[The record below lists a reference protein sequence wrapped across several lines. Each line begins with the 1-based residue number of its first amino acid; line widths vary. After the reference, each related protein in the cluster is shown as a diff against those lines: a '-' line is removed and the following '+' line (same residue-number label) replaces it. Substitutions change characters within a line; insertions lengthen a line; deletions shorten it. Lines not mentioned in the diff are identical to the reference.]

1 MKRFTIFTIS
11 CLYVICIGKPILMF
25 GKQFSKDLETS
36 ACREDTMLVWTTKT
50 PLSEEKH
57 YVING
62 KREMRIYISD
72 GKRDTTIF
80 ADICDYTMEK
90 YKMEVNNRKIR
101 ELPIEK
107 IDADMV
113 FTYFKIGES
122 IEEVTLR
129 LGKKK
134 VHVSNRGYEVI
145 FFNKFS
151 KKDEVFELCFINGKL
166 SSIGRPSTN
175 TLPTNNVWMAFQLLE
190 LKDILDNLKKI
201 H

>member
-1 MKRFTIFTIS
+1 MKQFIIS
-11 CLYVICIGKPILMF
+11 AITCLFVFGIGKPNLMF
-25 GKQFSKDLETS
+25 GQQSPTDLATS
-36 ACREDTMLVWTTKT
+36 VYRGDTMLVWTTRT

-57 YVING
+57 YVIDG

-90 YKMEVNNRKIR
+90 YKTELSNRRIR

-107 IDADMV
+107 IDADLV
-113 FTYFKIGES
+113 FTYFTIGES
-122 IEEVTLR
+122 IEDVTRR

-134 VHVSNRGYEVI
+134 VHVSNRGYEVV

-201 H
+201 R

>member
-1 MKRFTIFTIS
+1 MKRFAIFTITS
-11 CLYVICIGKPILMF
+11 LFISGIVKPNLMF
-25 GKQFSKDLETS
+25 GQQSSKNLATS
-36 ACREDTMLVWTTKT
+36 AYGGDTILVWTTKT

-57 YVING
+57 YVIEG
-62 KREMRIYISD
+62 KQEMRIYISD

-90 YKMEVNNRKIR
+90 YKAELNSRKIR

-107 IDADMV
+107 IDADLV
-113 FTYFKIGES
+113 FTYFTIGES
-122 IEEVTLR
+122 VEDVTRR

-134 VHVSNRGYEVI
+134 VHVSNRGYEVV

-151 KKDEVFELCFINGKL
+151 KKNEVFELCFINGKL
-166 SSIGRPSTN
+166 SSISRPSTN
-175 TLPTNNVWMAFQLLE
+175 SLPTNNVWMAFQLLE

-201 H
+201 R

>member
-1 MKRFTIFTIS
+1 MKQIIIS
-11 CLYVICIGKPILMF
+11 AITCLFVLGIGKPNLMF
-25 GKQFSKDLETS
+25 GQQSPKDLATS
-36 ACREDTMLVWTTKT
+36 VYRGDTMLVWTTKT

-57 YVING
+57 YVIDG
-62 KREMRIYISD
+62 KREMRIYISE
-72 GKRDTTIF
+72 GKKDTTIF

-90 YKMEVNNRKIR
+90 YKVELNNRKIR
-101 ELPIEK
+101 ELPIER
-107 IDADMV
+107 IDADLV
-113 FTYFKIGES
+113 FTYFPIGES
-122 IEEVTLR
+122 IEDVTRR

-134 VHVSNRGYEVI
+134 VHVSNRGYEVV

-151 KKDEVFELCFINGKL
+151 QKNEVFEFCFINGKL

-201 H
+201 R

>member
-1 MKRFTIFTIS
+1 MKRFAILTII
-11 CLYVICIGKPILMF
+11 CLCGIGKPNLIYGQESTKSLTIATYR
-25 GKQFSKDLETS
+25 G
-36 ACREDTMLVWTTKT
+36 DTMLVWTTKS
-50 PLSEEKH
+50 PFYEEKH
-57 YVING
+57 YVIDG

-72 GKRDTTIF
+72 EKRDTTIF

-90 YKMEVNNRKIR
+90 YRAELNIRKIR

-107 IDADMV
+107 VDADLV
-113 FTYFKIGES
+113 FTYFEIGES
-122 IEEVTLR
+122 IEDVTRR

-134 VHVSNRGYEVI
+134 VHISNRGYEVV

-151 KKDEVFELCFINGKL
+151 KKNEVFELCFINGKL
-166 SSIGRPSTN
+166 SSISRPSTN

-201 H
+201 R

>member
-1 MKRFTIFTIS
+1 MKRFAILTIIYL
-11 CLYVICIGKPILMF
+11 CGIGKPNLMY
-25 GKQFSKDLETS
+25 GQQS
-36 ACREDTMLVWTTKT
+36 AKSLTLSTYRGDTMLVWTTKS
-50 PLSEEKH
+50 PFYEEKH
-57 YVING
+57 YVIDG

-72 GKRDTTIF
+72 EKRDTTIF

-90 YKMEVNNRKIR
+90 YRAELNIRKIR

-107 IDADMV
+107 VDADLV
-113 FTYFKIGES
+113 FTYFEIGES
-122 IEEVTLR
+122 IEDVTRR

-134 VHVSNRGYEVI
+134 VHISNRGYEVV

-151 KKDEVFELCFINGKL
+151 KKNEVFELCFINGKL
-166 SSIGRPSTN
+166 SSISRPSTN

-201 H
+201 R

>member
-1 MKRFTIFTIS
+1 MKRFAILTIIYL
-11 CLYVICIGKPILMF
+11 CGIGKPNLMY
-25 GKQFSKDLETS
+25 GKQS
-36 ACREDTMLVWTTKT
+36 AKSLTPSTYRGDTMLVWTTKS
-50 PLSEEKH
+50 PFYEEKH
-57 YVING
+57 YVIDG

-72 GKRDTTIF
+72 EKRDTTIF

-90 YKMEVNNRKIR
+90 YRAELNIRKIR

-107 IDADMV
+107 VDADLV
-113 FTYFKIGES
+113 FTYFEIGES
-122 IEEVTLR
+122 IEDVTRR

-134 VHVSNRGYEVI
+134 VHISNRGYEVV

-151 KKDEVFELCFINGKL
+151 KKNEVFELCFINGKL
-166 SSIGRPSTN
+166 SSISRPSTN

-201 H
+201 R